1 MTSFLKSRSKKSEAS
16 SFNNIELTG
25 FYRLTKLL
33 FAWARMLVSIN
44 QINWLFFFPFS
55 FKKNSKR
62 DICVNVKSFIVVYEQ
77 TP

>member
-1 MTSFLKSRSKKSEAS
+1 MSFLKSRSKNLEAS

-44 QINWLFFFPFS
+44 HINWLFFFLFS
-55 FKKNSKR
+55 FKKIQKE
-62 DICVNVKSFIVVYEQ
+62 IFA
-77 TP
+77 